1 MKRVVLSLLALGL
14 GSTCRNYMAKI
25 ERVRALI
32 MLTARHGRIDGAE
45 VDAEA
50 ALFLDCDMAIV
61 GSAP

>member
-1 MKRVVLSLLALGL
+1 
-14 GSTCRNYMAKI
+14 MAKI